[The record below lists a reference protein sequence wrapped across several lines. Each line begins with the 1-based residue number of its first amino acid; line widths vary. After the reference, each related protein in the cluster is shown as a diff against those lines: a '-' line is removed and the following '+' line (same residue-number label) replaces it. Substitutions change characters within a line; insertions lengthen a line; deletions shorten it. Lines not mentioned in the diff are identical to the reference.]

1 VPLDESTS
9 FEPAFDRASATLIA
23 RIRGLHPALA
33 RIEPRRFWAGPIAR
47 DESGVPSVVADP
59 DLAGVWWAGGYGG
72 HGLAQAFRLGEI
84 AARTIA
90 HSAR

>member
-1 VPLDESTS
+1 M
-9 FEPAFDRASATLIA
+9 
-23 RIRGLHPALA
+23 LHQA
-33 RIEPRRFWAGPIAR
+33 EFTGPISLPPPGDDPPAGGATTGTPSIGR
-47 DESGVPSVVADP
+47 VDSSSYGSSDESGVPSVVADP